1 MSRTIRILLL
11 DDHPVLRHGVR
22 ALLDTQPDF
31 DVVAE
36 AGSASE
42 AVELAGA
49 HEFEVAL
56 VDLDLGA
63 DPVSGADHP
72 DGIEAARG
80 ILRARPTARV
90 LVFTAYDS
98 DADIVRAIDAG
109 ASGYLVKDSR
119 PAELF
124 RAIRSA
130 ASGEEALTSRISERL
145 QERTQHPDDI
155 LTAREL
161 EVLALAASGLS
172 NRDLAQR
179 LSVSEATVKTH
190 LHHAFTKLGAENR
203 QAAIATAMKRG
214 LIRL

>member
-1 MSRTIRILLL
+1 MIRILLL
-11 DDHPVLRHGVR
+11 DDHPVLRHGLS
-22 ALLDTQPDF
+22 ALLGTQPDF
-31 DVVAE
+31 EVVAE
-36 AGSASE
+36 AGSADE
-42 AVELAGA
+42 AVELAARDGVD
-49 HEFEVAL
+49 VAL

-63 DPVSGADHP
+63 DRP
-72 DGIEAARG
+72 DGIAATRG
-80 ILRARPTARV
+80 ILRAGPATRV

-130 ASGEEALTSRISERL
+130 AAGEGALAGRISERL
-145 QERTQHPDDI
+145 RDRTRHPDDI

-172 NRDLAQR
+172 NRELAEA
-179 LSVSEATVKTH
+179 LVVSEATVKTH

-203 QAAIATAMKRG
+203 QAAIATAVKRG
-214 LIRL
+214 LIRI

>member
-1 MSRTIRILLL
+1 MIRILLL
-11 DDHPVLRHGVR
+11 DDHPVLRHGLS
-22 ALLDTQPDF
+22 ALLGTQPDF
-31 DVVAE
+31 EVVAE
-36 AGSASE
+36 AGSADE
-42 AVELAGA
+42 AVELAASDGVD
-49 HEFEVAL
+49 VAL

-63 DPVSGADHP
+63 DLP
-72 DGIEAARG
+72 DGIAATRG
-80 ILRARPTARV
+80 ILRAWPATRV

-130 ASGEEALTSRISERL
+130 AAGEGALAGRISERL
-145 QERTQHPDDI
+145 RDRTRHPDDI

-172 NRDLAQR
+172 NRELAEA
-179 LSVSEATVKTH
+179 LVVSEATVKTH

-203 QAAIATAMKRG
+203 QAAIATAVKRG
-214 LIRL
+214 LIRI

>member
-1 MSRTIRILLL
+1 MIRILLL
-11 DDHPVLRHGVR
+11 DDHPVLRHGLS
-22 ALLDTQPDF
+22 ALLGTQPDF
-31 DVVAE
+31 EVVAE
-36 AGSASE
+36 AGSADE
-42 AVELAGA
+42 AVELAASDGVD
-49 HEFEVAL
+49 VAL

-63 DPVSGADHP
+63 DLP
-72 DGIEAARG
+72 DGIAATRG
-80 ILRARPTARV
+80 ILRAGPATRV

-130 ASGEEALTSRISERL
+130 AAGEGALAGRISERL
-145 QERTQHPDDI
+145 RDRTRHPDDI

-172 NRDLAQR
+172 NRELAEA
-179 LSVSEATVKTH
+179 LVVSEATVKTH

-203 QAAIATAMKRG
+203 QAAIATAVKRG
-214 LIRL
+214 LIRI